1 MNKQQG
7 FSAIELLITLFIG
20 ALFLFAG
27 YQLYSYVT
35 RSGFEA
41 SRQSVASSIAYTYL
55 RQNENTPPST
65 CTISNLNSA
74 TGCTSSYAFPASYVY
89 QGISNITVTISQR
102 EYLSAAPNI
111 LQTVVTI
118 SYFDTYSQKTLTHG
132 AYAVYNEPQ

>member
-41 SRQSVASSIAYTYL
+41 ARQSAASSIAYTYL

-65 CTISNLNSA
+65 CTVSNLNSVM
-74 TGCTSSYAFPASYVY
+74 GCTSTYPFPANYVY
-89 QGISNITVTISQR
+89 QGISNITITVSQR
-102 EYLSAAPNI
+102 EYLSAAPNV

-132 AYAVYNEPQ
+132 TYAVYNEPQ